1 VALRY
6 MRIFRYLDEVARVG
20 SVRQAAER
28 LHVTPSAVL
37 RRIQDVEQDLG
48 VPVFERTV
56 TGVQLT
62 AAGEILIR
70 WIRVQNAE
78 LRRVYS
84 QIEELSGLRRGEVR
98 IACSQA
104 VAHNFLPEEIAAFRV
119 QHPLVSFQVKVTDHD
134 SALQLLTR
142 YETDLVLI
150 FNPPPVAELQPV
162 MSIGQRLVAIMAA
175 GHELTGKPRLRLRDC
190 LQFPV
195 ALPDGNFGGRQLIN
209 EALATSSNR
218 LNLVLE
224 ANSFE
229 MLGAFVALCDAITF
243 QIEIGARH
251 WQNDPRLAVRPLED
265 TSTGHAPLVLGQ
277 LKGRSLPLA
286 AAKFSVQ
293 LARRLDQ
300 VRTLPTAE
308 P

>member
-1 VALRY
+1 

-48 VPVFERTV
+48 VPVFERTIA
-56 TGVQLT
+56 GVQLT

-70 WIRVQNAE
+70 WIRSQNAD
-78 LRRVYS
+78 LKRVYS

-104 VAHNFLPEEIAAFRV
+104 VANGLLPEEIAVFRA
-119 QHPLVSFQVKVTDHD
+119 QHPLVSFVCSVTDHD
-134 SALQLLTR
+134 TALQMLAR

-150 FNPPPVAELQPV
+150 FNPPKVAELQPV
-162 MSIGQRLVAIMAA
+162 ISIGQQLVAVMAA
-175 GHELTGKPRLRLRDC
+175 THPLAEQDQLKMRDC
-190 LQFPV
+190 LEYPV
-195 ALPDGNFGGRQLIN
+195 ALPNAHFGGRQIID
-209 EALATSSNR
+209 EMLATSSSR

-229 MLGAFVALCDAITF
+229 MLGAYVALSDALTF
-243 QIEIGARH
+243 QIDIGARH
-251 WQNDPRLAVRPLED
+251 WQTDPRFKVRTLADAAIAHRPL
-265 TSTGHAPLVLGQ
+265 VMGQ

-293 LARRLDQ
+293 LAKRLDEG
-300 VRTLPTAE
+300 RTLPTLE
-308 P
+308 S